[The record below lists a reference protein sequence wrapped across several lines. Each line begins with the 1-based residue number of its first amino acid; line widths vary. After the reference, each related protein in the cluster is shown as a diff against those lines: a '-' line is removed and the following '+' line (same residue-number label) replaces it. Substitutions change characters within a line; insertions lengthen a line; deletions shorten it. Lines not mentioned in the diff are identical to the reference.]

1 MYCAHCGK
9 EIKDDAAFCPECGAA
24 VYKKE
29 GEAAPAAPEDGNFNA
44 AFDAGPAP
52 QPDYAQGNPNPNPDP
67 GAGYVY
73 TPPMPDPNYAQGSPN
88 PQPQKKSSRSKIA
101 AGLLGI
107 FLGGWGIHNFYLGK
121 TSMGVIQ
128 IVVTLVTCGIGS
140 LWGFVEGIM
149 CLCGQVTDVDGLP
162 LSD

>member
-73 TPPMPDPNYAQGSPN
+73 TPPMPDPNYAQGGPN
-88 PQPQKKSSRSKIA
+88 PQP
-101 AGLLGI
+101 
-107 FLGGWGIHNFYLGK
+107 
-121 TSMGVIQ
+121 
-128 IVVTLVTCGIGS
+128 
-140 LWGFVEGIM
+140 
-149 CLCGQVTDVDGLP
+149 
-162 LSD
+162 

>member
-73 TPPMPDPNYAQGSPN
+73 TPLCPIPITRRAALILSLRKRARGARSPRDFWEY
-88 PQPQKKSSRSKIA
+88 SSA
-101 AGLLGI
+101 AGAFII
-107 FLGGWGIHNFYLGK
+107 FIWAKRRWGSFR
-121 TSMGVIQ
+121 S
-128 IVVTLVTCGIGS
+128 S
-140 LWGFVEGIM
+140 
-149 CLCGQVTDVDGLP
+149 
-162 LSD
+162 

>member
-44 AFDAGPAP
+44 AFDAGPA
-52 QPDYAQGNPNPNPDP
+52 
-67 GAGYVY
+67 
-73 TPPMPDPNYAQGSPN
+73 PMPDPNYAQGSPN